1 MKAHTASL
9 YNALALIGFS
19 LWGYFSSTNWTFW
32 PLELKT
38 SLIPF
43 FVGIVLLALNTGVK
57 TQNKVVAHIA
67 VLLTLVIL
75 FGLIKPLMGAFGRS
89 DSMAIARVAIMLV
102 STVIA
107 LVAFIK
113 NFKEARKNKAA

>member
-9 YNALALIGFS
+9 YNAIALIGFS
-19 LWGYFSSTNWTFW
+19 LWGYFSSDTPSVTA
-32 PLELKT
+32 
-38 SLIPF
+38 LIPF
-43 FVGIVLLALNTGVK
+43 FVGIVLLALNKGVK

-89 DSMAIARVAIMLV
+89 DTMAIARVTIMLV

>member
-9 YNALALIGFS
+9 YNAIALIGFS
-19 LWGYFSSTNWTFW
+19 SWGYFSSDTPSVTA
-32 PLELKT
+32 
-38 SLIPF
+38 LIPA
-43 FVGIVLLALNTGVK
+43 FVGIVLLALNKGVK